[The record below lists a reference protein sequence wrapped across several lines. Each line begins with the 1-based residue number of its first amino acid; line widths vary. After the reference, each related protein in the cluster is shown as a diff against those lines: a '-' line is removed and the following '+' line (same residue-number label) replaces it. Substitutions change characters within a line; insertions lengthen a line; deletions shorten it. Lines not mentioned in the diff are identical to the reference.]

1 MVFTLYVTIPELAE
15 YLSMNEAKV
24 KSLVLQGK
32 IRAIHDGEQFLVNKT
47 QFTTH
52 LEQVEKYRLMIQE
65 YLNTPIPEDVDVKDE
80 D

>member
-1 MVFTLYVTIPELAE
+1 MYVTIPELAE

>member
-1 MVFTLYVTIPELAE
+1 MVFIVYVTIAELAE

-24 KSLVLQGK
+24 KSLVLQGR
-32 IRAIHDGEQFLVNKT
+32 IRAIHDGEQYLVNQE

-52 LEQVEKYRLMIQE
+52 FEQVEKYRTLIQE
-65 YLNTPIPEDVDVKDE
+65 YLSEPIPEDLDVNDE

>member
-52 LEQVEKYRLMIQE
+52 LEQVKKYRLMIQE

>member
-1 MVFTLYVTIPELAE
+1 MYVTIPELAE

-52 LEQVEKYRLMIQE
+52 LEQVKKYRLMIQE